1 MKNAYSY
8 CPNLNRL
15 GLLFV
20 FVASL
25 SLFSCQEKKI
35 EISDTEE
42 HQQINNEL
50 GIPYFKSKSDFDT
63 SLSKLKEGL
72 VTFDKKGWVSLEDDI
87 RNSKLKNISESALK
101 AAGLDPKSIV
111 LEDTLIMD
119 PILMKTIN
127 KYREVMIGS
136 DIFKITDL
144 GVFKCNVNSVLGL
157 RLLTNNQEFRE
168 KIIRIVQ
175 EIKNRKLSEKKGTLK
190 RLAVDNEEYIV
201 GEDITY
207 IIDPESLE
215 PEPPVAPIET
225 VDPNLPLV
233 LKSDPLFSSVSS
245 VSPTLV
251 QSPASTPT
259 ANMEM
264 CDESSKSWL
273 GEVMCGV
280 IGYSVE
286 CHNYFRSD
294 VRMKTVFWSQ
304 DYVFTRSVGMKVK
317 MQNRA
322 LGIWWAEKAQEIKLG
337 WETVSLISEFQ
348 PNPISININ
357 FDNKP
362 YYQTVDLYNAM
373 MEKQFKTWQYS
384 NMPNYDKP
392 FVELLWFMSDVP
404 KPINEFL
411 YNKSISWLRDYV
423 KKKIINLNGPQ
434 DNDNLAVTFVQP
446 GTVTTVLLPNDPVK
460 ISYNTHYDDYYFE
473 YGQASF
479 EFGFSTT
486 LGNISRTN
494 PIAYFKEY
502 PFKYKIIKGSKVF
515 GIAKWSNSYR
525 GSYVLKN
532 ED

>member
-1 MKNAYSY
+1 M
-8 CPNLNRL
+8 
-15 GLLFV
+15 
-20 FVASL
+20 
-25 SLFSCQEKKI
+25 
-35 EISDTEE
+35 
-42 HQQINNEL
+42 
-50 GIPYFKSKSDFDT
+50 
-63 SLSKLKEGL
+63 
-72 VTFDKKGWVSLEDDI
+72 EDDI

-119 PILMKTIN
+119 PIFMKTIN

-245 VSPTLV
+245 VSPTIALV
-251 QSPASTPT
+251 PTSTPT
-259 ANMEM
+259 AIMNMS
-264 CDESSKSWL
+264 DDSSKSWL
-273 GEVMCGV
+273 GEQLAGV
-280 IGYSVE
+280 LGYSVE
-286 CHNYFRSD
+286 CSNYYRSD
-294 VRMKTVFWSQ
+294 VRVKTMFWSQ
-304 DYVFTRSVGMKVK
+304 NYVLYKSVGMKVK

-322 LGIWWAEKAQEIKLG
+322 LGIWWAEKAQELKLG
-337 WETVSLISEFQ
+337 WESVIINSEYD
-348 PNPISININ
+348 PTPTTINMN

-362 YYQTVDLYNAM
+362 YYQSVDLYNAM
-373 MEKQFKTWQYS
+373 MEKQFKTWRS
-384 NMPNYDKP
+384 INWKNWDKP
-392 FVELLWFMSDVP
+392 FIELIWFMSDVP
-404 KPINEFL
+404 DPINKYL
-411 YNKSISWLRDYV
+411 YTKSVTWLRDYA
-423 KKKIINLNGPQ
+423 KTKIANLNGPVSG
-434 DNDNLAVTFVQP
+434 DNFAVTFVQP
-446 GTVTTVLLPNDPVK
+446 GTITTVLLPRDPVMHTF
-460 ISYNTHYDDYYFE
+460 NHQNE
-473 YGQASF
+473 
-479 EFGFSTT
+479 
-486 LGNISRTN
+486 
-494 PIAYFKEY
+494 EY
-502 PFKYKIIKGSKVF
+502 PFETEYADWSIGTTINTGGLSQSSPIFYLKESPHNFKIIKGSKIF
-515 GIAKWSNSYR
+515 GIAKWRDSWR
-525 GSYVLKN
+525 GSYILKS